1 MHLQCVAL
9 LILVKLIKLF
19 RKYITNYSFRM
30 SKFKCWNLYNY
41 QISGL
46 LIPCSSCTQLLCSTV
61 QPRLFS
67 VDSEICPVFCWVESG
82 KEWASE
88 PLPSQKSFPSRNE
101 CSGREENFVLVSE
114 RSPYRLREQT
124 PFGLTTM
131 LKCSPRTTQSTD
143 HYFSISYR
151 ECNCPEVTGKS
162 QEIVSKI

>member
-30 SKFKCWNLYNY
+30 SRFKCQNLYNY

-67 VDSEICPVFCWVESG
+67 GFRNLPCVLLGGKWHGVSQRASYLPGELPLQKRLFRERGKFCSCVRKIAIQVKG
-82 KEWASE
+82 
-88 PLPSQKSFPSRNE
+88 
-101 CSGREENFVLVSE
+101 
-114 RSPYRLREQT
+114 T
-124 PFGLTTM
+124 DPFWSDYYVKM
-131 LKCSPRTTQSTD
+131 
-143 HYFSISYR
+143 
-151 ECNCPEVTGKS
+151 
-162 QEIVSKI
+162 